1 MEAQDQT
8 QERKNFVLQTSR
20 RETTT
25 ADSTMQGGKSV
36 IINETSSNTESP
48 DGVNQRHDEAKQ
60 NGIGID
66 GNNEAHITI
75 RKSVSYNEPKANT
88 ESSTINNFT
97 PTHTVEKS
105 PSHPSDKEVCP
116 HFIEFV
122 IQKEKYGIVRDAMD
136 KSKASI
142 FVKFDRNNRFLSADP
157 DVYDQ
162 TAYDNSG
169 ANHQDTNLQIQNSKD
184 VCEEIKN
191 CLQEEIAQRI
201 ISKRDR
207 L

>member
-1 MEAQDQT
+1 
-8 QERKNFVLQTSR
+8 
-20 RETTT
+20 
-25 ADSTMQGGKSV
+25 MQGGKSV

-48 DGVNQRHDEAKQ
+48 DGAKQ

-66 GNNEAHITI
+66 GNNGAQITI
-75 RKSVSYNEPKANT
+75 GKSVSHNEPKANT

-122 IQKEKYGIVRDAMD
+122 IPKEKYRMVRDAMD

-142 FVKFDRNNRFLSADP
+142 FVKFDRN
-157 DVYDQ
+157 
-162 TAYDNSG
+162 
-169 ANHQDTNLQIQNSKD
+169 
-184 VCEEIKN
+184 KN
-191 CLQEEIAQRI
+191 F
-201 ISKRDR
+201 
-207 L
+207 